1 MEILSGAAVTGAAQK
16 RLPGLLQIS
25 KQAASLGQ
33 LRSNSNTQIQD
44 HVVQFLQAR
53 AQKLNSR
60 ILSTMAMR
68 ASADPFQKVKKMLK
82 DLVVRLM
89 DEANEESSHKGWC
102 DTELGTNAQTR
113 KEKSDSVETL
123 NAAIDQLTASI
134 AKVTNNAADL
144 TKAVAGLSA
153 SMAEQTKMRNAEKT
167 ENKAVV
173 TDAQDAQAAL
183 EQATSVLKEF
193 YAKAGEASEAALIQQ
208 PYQGMQEENGGV
220 VAMIEVLTSD
230 FARLEAD
237 TKASEATAVKEYDT
251 FMTDSKTDKA
261 SKDTAIEHL
270 TAKKQDHSQA
280 LTSNKV
286 DLEQTQ
292 NSLDK
297 ALAYFDKL
305 KPSCVDSGV
314 TYEDRVQRRKDE
326 IESLQE
332 ALKVMNGEDL
342 A

>member
-53 AQKLNSR
+53 AKKLNSR
-60 ILSTMAMR
+60 ILSTMAER
-68 ASADPFQKVKKMLK
+68 ASADPFAKVKKMLK

-89 DEANEESSHKGWC
+89 EEANEESSHKGWC

-113 KEKSDSVETL
+113 KEKTDSVETL
-123 NAAIDQLTASI
+123 QATIDQLTASI
-134 AKVTNNAADL
+134 AKVTNKVGDL
-144 TKAVAGLSA
+144 TKAVAGLSTA
-153 SMAEQTKMRNAEKT
+153 MATQTQMRNAEKT
-167 ENKAVV
+167 ENKAAVQ
-173 TDAQDAQAAL
+173 DAQDAQAAL
-183 EQATSVLKEF
+183 DQSMSVLKEF
-193 YAKAGEASEAALIQQ
+193 YAKAGEESNDVS
-208 PYQGMQEENGGV
+208 MQSENGGV

-237 TKASEATAVKEYDT
+237 TKANEATAVKEYDT

-280 LTSNKV
+280 LTSNKK
-286 DLEQTQ
+286 DLEETQ

-297 ALAYFDKL
+297 ALTYFDKL